1 MNFNYNR
8 QNITQKDIKA
18 VIKTLKS
25 ERITQGK
32 KLIEFEKRLINYFK
46 CKYCVVLNSGTSAQF
61 LLAKSLNWKKNDKII
76 LSPLTFVSGANSILF
91 LGAYPVFVDIKKVD
105 QNLDPFLVEKKIIEL
120 KKKNKNV
127 KAIIVTDY
135 GGQPADWIYFR
146 KIAKKYK
153 IQLINDNCHAL
164 GSKLNGDRSYATK
177 YADFVIQSFHAIKN
191 ITTGEGGAILTNN
204 RKVYEKIRILREH
217 GFLRKKTVFVPW
229 NYNLNYF
236 GYNFRLSDINCA
248 IGCSQIQRLI
258 SIINIRRSLA
268 KFYNNF
274 FIDYDSISTPK
285 VFKNKINSYHLYPI
299 QIDFKKLGLS
309 SKKFFIRLKRNYNI
323 ELQKHYIPT
332 YRFNLYKKKLRINYE
347 DFKNTEDFFNNSFSL
362 PLHLGL
368 KIKNIKYICNSIIKS
383 LKI

>member
-1 MNFNYNR
+1 MNINYNK
-8 QNITQKDIKA
+8 QNITQKDINA
-18 VIKTLKS
+18 VVKTLKS
-25 ERITQGK
+25 DRITQGK
-32 KLIEFEKRLINYFK
+32 KLIEFEERLKNYFK

-61 LLAKSLNWKKNDKII
+61 LLAKSLNWNKNDNII
-76 LSPLTFVSGANSILF
+76 LSPLTFVSGANSILL
-91 LGAYPVFVDIKKVD
+91 LGAYPVFVDVKKID
-105 QNLDPFLVEKKIIEL
+105 QNLDPLLVEKKIIEL
-120 KKKNKNV
+120 KKKNRNV

-146 KIAKKYK
+146 KISKKYK

-164 GSKLNGDRSYATK
+164 GAKFNGNKSYATK

-204 RKVYEKIRILREH
+204 RRIYEKIKILREH
-217 GFLRKKTVFVPW
+217 GFLRKKTVFTPW

-248 IGCSQIQRLI
+248 IGCSQIQRLN
-258 SIINIRRSLA
+258 SIINRRRSLA
-268 KFYNNF
+268 KHYDNF
-274 FIDYDSISTPK
+274 FVKRDFISTPK

-299 QIDFKKLGLS
+299 QINFKKVGLS
-309 SKKFFIRLKRNYNI
+309 SKKFYIRLKRNFNI

-332 YRFNLYKKKLRINYE
+332 YRFNLYKRKIKINYKE
-347 DFKNTEDFFNNSFSL
+347 FKNTEDFFNSSFSL

-368 KIKNIKYICNSIIKS
+368 KIRDIRYIYNSVIKS
-383 LKI
+383 LKN